1 MIDPGMIQRLQ
12 KDLHNRIDKMKVDL
26 NNKFVD
32 GTAGGGVVKVV
43 SNGNSE
49 ITEVIIKAEAV
60 DPDDPEMLQ
69 DLIMAA
75 TNQALENARKLNE
88 DSMSE
93 ITGGLKLPGLF

>member
-12 KDLHNRIDKMKVDL
+12 KDLHNRIDRMKEELKTKYV
-26 NNKFVD
+26 V
-32 GTAGGGVVKVV
+32 GTSGGGVVSVTC
-43 SNGNSE
+43 NGNSE
-49 ITEVIIKAEAV
+49 ITAVKIKAEAV

-75 TNQALENARKLNE
+75 TNQALDKARELNE
-88 DSMSE
+88 ESMSG